1 MSDLLLELPTTE
13 FGLTEF
19 NDNSMM
25 NMIRIGYEYS
35 KPKLK
40 AFKENL
46 IL

>member
-1 MSDLLLELPTTE
+1 MSDLFLELPTTE

-25 NMIRIGYEYS
+25 KMIEIGYEYS
-35 KPKLK
+35 KPKLQE
-40 AFKENL
+40 FKDTL